1 MAWWRRRRNDDA
13 GAPRDASF
21 AAEPQAT
28 MPAETEDHPGA
39 QPSPGRRSASRKERS
54 GADRTAGRGRR
65 RRSVAAGAALA
76 VASTGIVAA
85 ALAYDGEPVADI
97 ELHDGGVWVT
107 NSDELLV
114 GRVNYPVQ
122 ELDGSVTAA
131 SADVDVLQE
140 GSTVLVVDHGAAL
153 LQTLDPATV
162 STGAGAVTIPR
173 GADLGLGGST
183 VGMLEPGSGALRSVP
198 VEQVGML
205 GDTEAA
211 PQAHVGAEG
220 ELAVGTDGA
229 VHGLSVTDA
238 TITTVPAGAAPPTAD
253 LPEAP
258 ESGSEA
264 PTADPEPEPE
274 EESEDETEAIE
285 SRSLGLDPAELG
297 DAESVGLTAVGDRPV
312 GVVVTEDE
320 ERLLVLR
327 PDREP
332 LDLTAYDLDLAELAV
347 QQPSGRGDSVALA
360 TRDALVLVPMDG
372 DEPTIIRSELAGVPA
387 EPVVVG
393 DCVHGAWAG
402 GSGSYLV
409 KCGEADPVD
418 ADVPLQGSAH
428 ELRLRTNHG
437 LVVLND
443 TLTGTVYLPQ
453 EEMVLVDNWDDTTP
467 PEGESEEETESTED
481 RLEDQPLDREEENRP
496 PRAVDDALGVRPGSV
511 TVLEVL
517 ANDTDP
523 DGDLLTVTE
532 FGEVPEDVGVMSSIM
547 GGRALQIAVPET
559 ASGQVAIPYTI
570 TDGRE
575 NGEAEAT
582 ITLRVVPPTE
592 NNAPQVRED
601 RDPRMDLA
609 LGGTGEIDVLAS
621 MVDPEG
627 DEMLLAGAQTDS
639 DDVVHFTPDGR
650 LTFVDTGT
658 SSGLKEVTVT
668 VSDGTDVTEVVVPVE
683 VHDAENLP
691 PRAVNDYLSVS
702 VGEEA
707 VLDVLANDVD
717 PEGEPLRLGSVTASD
732 VAEVTP
738 DYDTGTIQVTG
749 TTEGTNY
756 LEYVVADSGGQD
768 TTGLVRLDVVEPDT
782 DAPPVAVRDTA
793 LLPAGGS
800 VLVDVLANDEDPA
813 GGLLA
818 VQQIDVPAGSPL
830 VVSVLEHRMLRITST
845 QTTAGP
851 QRLTYTVSNGD
862 ATATG
867 EVVVLPILSDV
878 APQPPV
884 AEPDVVDVRAG
895 DYVTIPVLQN
905 DSHPQGLTY
914 TLDAELSEVPDRSRG
929 HFFTSDQVV
938 RFRAP
943 ETPQTV
949 NAVYSVTDENG
960 NSASALVT
968 VRVQAASE
976 SNSAPLPEPIETRAF
991 GGERIRIQVPMFGI
1005 DPDGDSVQLLGAGT
1019 APQLG
1024 RVVEVGAGYLDY
1036 EAYGQSSGTD
1046 TFTYSVRDR
1055 LGAVSSAQ
1063 IRVAVVPPPLSNSS
1077 PQAQDDSV
1085 QVRPGRAV
1093 DVDVLGNDTDPDG
1106 DPLYL
1111 ADEPD
1116 GGPFDDLPELSPE
1129 PTDQNQVRVSTPDE
1143 PAQFSLVYRVSDRRG
1158 GLDSGVATV
1167 DVTPDAPLLPPLARD
1182 DLVAPADI
1190 IGHDIVTV
1198 PVLANDSDPDGTAD
1212 ALTVDLVDPPE
1223 GASVA
1228 GNNIQVPVLPTR
1240 QVLTYRVTDPD
1251 GQEGYAFVDVPG
1263 SEDTGPVL
1271 RTNVDPI
1278 EVHSGERLEIDLDD
1292 YVVAPSGRPIRLT
1305 DETQVSA
1312 TSSDGSSPV
1321 VDATT
1326 LQFTSAPDY
1335 YGPASITFEVTDGD
1349 TAQDGLSSRL
1359 TLPITVVPDGV
1370 NIPPT
1375 FRGGE
1380 IEVVPGEDPESINL
1394 RSAIDDPE
1402 DFSSLRLEVAEEVPD
1417 GLTASVEGH
1426 ELSVEA
1432 DVDAVPGQTLDLPMT
1447 VSDGVN
1453 EPVPGVVRVHLTASN
1468 RPLPS
1473 VPDVDLGEVEQGET
1487 ETVDILAGA
1496 INPYAEDGE
1505 PLTIVS
1511 AAAEQGV
1518 ALVDHSL
1525 TDVEVTPDED
1535 FVGPLTVRVTVADAT
1550 GLPERQAEARIRMNV
1565 VGAPGAPAPPRV
1577 QEVQDGAVVLTWA
1590 APVANGSPITGYTVD
1605 TAGHRQECAT
1615 TTCTV
1620 SGLTNGQ
1627 EYTFTVIATN
1637 EVGDSEP
1644 SPPSAPA
1651 VPDVRPERPDAPSAE
1666 RGDGQ
1671 AQVDWE
1677 VPVSR
1682 GTPVERY
1689 DVQVSPAVGGG
1700 QISATGTSHTWSGLT
1715 NGTSYTFR
1723 VRAHNGADEPSEWSA
1738 WSEAVVPAGPPSA
1751 PGAPDVQRVD
1761 SPITAQITGSFG
1773 AADANGSPITGYE
1786 VVIYQD
1792 GAEFS
1797 RFTTQD
1803 TSFTQDA
1810 PEGHDYSVAVTAT
1823 NDVGPGATSP
1833 RSGTVR
1839 SFIQPTAPGT
1849 PTATATGD
1857 DGRIELSYSA
1867 ADPRGDQIDR
1877 YEVSRNG
1884 GEWQTL
1890 PGDAVT
1896 GLTNGSSYT
1905 FRVRACNT
1913 YCGDPSGASSAAI
1926 PYGPFGN
1933 PTIEVTAST
1942 PSEYGGTASVEVS
1955 WSVPDGNG
1963 RPVSRATVSVGG
1975 ETYDALAQDSA
1986 RINPADWSTRYEAT
2000 ITVVRDDGSS
2010 TTRTASDA
2018 ASTGAEPDRPT
2029 RSVTIVRDRD
2039 ARGQPGTPPCAD
2051 ENRDCAFLDFTY
2063 DGFEHWGDEAP
2074 YEIRWYDDDGQY
2086 GLIDP
2091 TDSWANP
2098 ETGWNPPGDSG
2109 RHEASRYQ
2117 GNPVTLTLE
2126 IRNRHGDVVASDTH
2140 LVVP

>member
-1 MAWWRRRRNDDA
+1 MPADTDGGPASRPVAERSRARKEQARKEQARKAAGSSGVAAAADDA
-13 GAPRDASF
+13 NARR
-21 AAEPQAT
+21 AER
-28 MPAETEDHPGA
+28 
-39 QPSPGRRSASRKERS
+39 GR
-54 GADRTAGRGRR
+54 RR

-76 VASTGIVAA
+76 VASTGIVVA

-162 STGAGAVTIPR
+162 STGTGAVTIPR
-173 GADLGLGGST
+173 SAELGLGGDT

-198 VEQVGML
+198 VDQVGVL
-205 GDTEAA
+205 GDAEAA
-211 PQAHVGAEG
+211 PNAHIGADG
-220 ELAVGTDGA
+220 RLAVGRDGA
-229 VHGLSVTDA
+229 VHGLSVEDGSVV
-238 TITTVPAGAAPPTAD
+238 TIPAGSEPAGGTPPA
-253 LPEAP
+253 

-264 PTADPEPEPE
+264 ASGGSEEAPEPTTEAE
-274 EESEDETEAIE
+274 EETTEALATTD
-285 SRSLGLDPAELG
+285 LGVGADVLGGAEY
-297 DAESVGLTAVGDRPV
+297 VGLTSVGPTPV
-312 GVVVTEDE
+312 GAVVTEEDE
-320 ERLLVLR
+320 QLLVLR
-327 PDREP
+327 GDREP
-332 LDLTAYDLDLAELAV
+332 LDLTGYDLDLTDVAL
-347 QQPSGRGDSVALA
+347 QQPSDAGGTVALA

-372 DEPTIIRSELAGVPA
+372 DEPTIIRSEMIGAPA
-387 EPVVVG
+387 EPIVVAG
-393 DCVHGAWAG
+393 CVHGAWAG
-402 GSGSYLV
+402 AEGSYLV
-409 KCGEADPVD
+409 QCGDSEAVD
-418 ADVPLQGSAH
+418 AQVPLQGSEH
-428 ELRLRTNHG
+428 ELRLRTNHD

-453 EEMVLVDNWDDTTP
+453 EDMMLVDNWDDTTP
-467 PEGESEEETESTED
+467 PEGDSEEETDSTDD

-496 PRAVDDALGVRPGSV
+496 PTAVGDALGVRPGSV

-523 DGDLLTVTE
+523 DGDLLTVSE
-532 FGEVPEDVGVMSSIM
+532 FGEIPEETGVLSSIM
-547 GGRALQIAVPET
+547 GGRALQVAVPET
-559 ASGQVAIPYTI
+559 ASGQVSVPYTI

-575 NGEAEAT
+575 NGEAEGT
-582 ITLRVVPPTE
+582 ITLRVVPDTE
-592 NNAPQVRED
+592 NSPPQVRED

-609 LGGTGEIDVLAS
+609 LGGTGEIDVLGS

-627 DEMLLAGAQTDS
+627 DEMLLAGASTES

-658 SSGLKEVTVT
+658 SSGVKEVTVR

-691 PRAVNDYLSVS
+691 PRAVNDFISLS

-707 VLDVLANDVD
+707 MVEVLANDVD
-717 PEGEPLRLGSVTASD
+717 PEGEPLRLGSVTPSD
-732 VAEVTP
+732 IADVRP
-738 DYDTGTIQVTG
+738 DYDTGQVHLTG
-749 TTEGTNY
+749 LTEGTNY

-768 TTGLVRLDVVEPDT
+768 TTGLVRVDVVAPDT
-782 DAPPVAVRDTA
+782 EAPPVAVRDTA

-818 VQQIDVPAGSPL
+818 VQQIEVPQDSPL

-851 QRLTYTVSNGD
+851 QRLTYTVSNGTG
-862 ATATG
+862 TATG
-867 EVVVLPILSDV
+867 EVVVLPIMSDLE
-878 APQPPV
+878 PQPPV

-905 DSHPQGLTY
+905 DSHPQGLEY
-914 TLDAELSEVPDRSRG
+914 TLDAELSEEPDPDSG
-929 HFFTSDQVV
+929 HFFTSGQVV

-943 ETPQTV
+943 ETPQSV

-960 NSASALVT
+960 NSASALIT

-976 SNSAPLPEPIETRAF
+976 SNAAPLPEPIETRAF
-991 GGERIRIQVPMFGI
+991 GGERIRIQVPMYGI

-1055 LGAVSSAQ
+1055 LGAVAQ
-1063 IRVAVVPPPLSNSS
+1063 AQVRVAVVPPPLSNSR
-1077 PQAQDDSV
+1077 PQAQEDSV
-1085 QVRPGRAV
+1085 QVRPGRTV
-1093 DVDVLGNDTDPDG
+1093 DVDVLSNDTDPDG

-1111 ADEPD
+1111 ADDPD
-1116 GGPFDDLPELSPE
+1116 GGPFDDLPELAPE
-1129 PTDQNQVRVSTPDE
+1129 PTEQQRIRVSTPTE
-1143 PAQFSLVYRVSDRRG
+1143 PAAFSLVYRVSDRRG
-1158 GLDSGVATV
+1158 GLDSAVATV
-1167 DVTPDAPLLPPLARD
+1167 DITPDAPLLPPLARD

-1198 PVLANDSDPDGTAD
+1198 PVLANDEDPDGTAD
-1212 ALTVDLVDPPE
+1212 ALTVSLVDPPE
-1223 GASVA
+1223 GARVA
-1228 GNNIQVPVLPTR
+1228 GNDVQVPVLPTR
-1240 QVLTYRVTDPD
+1240 QVVTYQVTDPD
-1251 GQEGYAFVDVPG
+1251 GIEGFAFIDVPG

-1271 RTNVDPI
+1271 RTDVDPI
-1278 EVHSGERLEIDLDD
+1278 EVHSGERIEIDLDD
-1292 YVVAPSGRPIRLT
+1292 YVVAPSGRDIRLT

-1335 YGPASITFEVTDGD
+1335 YGPASITFEVTDGE
-1349 TAQDGLSSRL
+1349 TAQEGLSSRL

-1370 NIPPT
+1370 NIAPT

-1380 IEVVPGEDPESINL
+1380 VEVVPGEEPGSVNL

-1402 DFSSLRLEVAEEVPD
+1402 DFSSLRLEVVEDGVPD
-1417 GLTASVEGH
+1417 GLTASVDGH
-1426 ELSVEA
+1426 TLTVEA
-1432 DVDAVPGQTLDLPMT
+1432 AVDVVPGQTLDLPMT

-1453 EPVPGVVRVHLTASN
+1453 DPVPGVVRVQVTASN
-1468 RPLPS
+1468 RQPPS

-1487 ETVDILAGA
+1487 ETVDILEGA
-1496 INPYAEDGE
+1496 FNPYEDDGE

-1511 AAAEQGV
+1511 AAAEQGI
-1518 ALVDHSL
+1518 AQVDNSL
-1525 TDVEVTPDED
+1525 TDVSVTPAED
-1535 FVGPLTVRVTVADAT
+1535 FVGPLTVRVTVEDAT
-1550 GLPERQAEARIRMNV
+1550 GLPSRQTEARITMNV
-1565 VGAPGAPAPPRV
+1565 VGVPGTPTPPRV

-1605 TAGHRQECAT
+1605 TAGHRQECGT
-1615 TTCTV
+1615 TTCTIG
-1620 SGLTNGQ
+1620 GLTNGQ

-1644 SPPSAPA
+1644 SAPSGPA
-1651 VPDVRPERPDAPSAE
+1651 IPDVRPERPEAPSAE

-1671 AQVDWE
+1671 VQLAWE
-1677 VPVSR
+1677 TPVSR

-1689 DVQVSPAVGGG
+1689 DVQVTPSTGGG
-1700 QISATGTSHTWSGLT
+1700 QVSATGTSHTWSGLS

-1723 VRAHNGADEPSEWSA
+1723 VRAHNGADEPSEWSP
-1738 WSEAVVPAGPPSA
+1738 WSQAVVPAGPPTA
-1751 PGAPDVQRVD
+1751 PGTPDVQRVD
-1761 SPITAQITGSFG
+1761 SPIAAQITGSF
-1773 AADANGSPITGYE
+1773 APADANGSPITGYE
-1786 VVIYQD
+1786 VVIFQD

-1797 RFTTQD
+1797 RFTTQS

-1810 PEGHDYSVAVTAT
+1810 PEGHDYSVAVSAT
-1823 NDVGPGATSP
+1823 NDVDQGPASP

-1849 PTATATGD
+1849 PSVTATGS
-1857 DGRIELSYSA
+1857 DGQVTLDYGA
-1867 ADPRGDQIDR
+1867 ADPRGDEIER
-1877 YEVSRNG
+1877 YEYSMNG
-1884 GEWQTL
+1884 GGWQTL
-1890 PGDAVT
+1890 SGDSVG

-1913 YCGDPSGASSAAI
+1913 YCGEPSGASSAAI
-1926 PYGPFGN
+1926 PYGPFGE
-1933 PTIEVTAST
+1933 PSVTVDATT
-1942 PSEYGGTASVEVS
+1942 PNEYGQDARVEVE

-1963 RPVSRATVSVGG
+1963 RPIREAYVEITGQGRIDALSQSSTTINAAEWNT
-1975 ETYDALAQDSA
+1975 TYD
-1986 RINPADWSTRYEAT
+1986 AT
-2000 ITVVRDDGSS
+2000 ITVVRDDPSS
-2010 TTRTASDA
+2010 TRRTDSDSDA
-2018 ASTGAEPDRPT
+2018 TGDEPDPPART
-2029 RSVTIVRDRD
+2029 VTVQRNND
-2039 ARGQPGTPPCAD
+2039 ARGEPGNPPCLESND
-2051 ENRDCAFLDFTY
+2051 DCKWLEFSY
-2063 DGFEHWGDEAP
+2063 DNFEHYDDGP
-2074 YEIRWYDDDGQY
+2074 YEVTWYY
-2086 GLIDP
+2086 GDSSNATSLITP
-2091 TDSWANP
+2091 TPNFPNP
-2098 ETGWNPPGDSG
+2098 YTFTPNGAGNGTRLEGKYYGETGDW
-2109 RHEASRYQ
+2109 
-2117 GNPVTLTLE
+2117 
-2126 IRNRHGDVVASDTH
+2126 IRVVVRNSSGDVVAEDSYR
-2140 LVVP
+2140 VGG

>member
-1 MAWWRRRRNDDA
+1 MAAETDGGPAHRPATRSARRAAGTTRAGTSRA
-13 GAPRDASF
+13 GARAAGATGGVASQAADAD
-21 AAEPQAT
+21 ARR
-28 MPAETEDHPGA
+28 TE
-39 QPSPGRRSASRKERS
+39 RVR
-54 GADRTAGRGRR
+54 RR

-162 STGAGAVTIPR
+162 STGTGAVTLPR
-173 GADLGLGGST
+173 GAELGLGGDT

-198 VEQVGML
+198 VDQVGLL
-205 GDTEAA
+205 GDAEAA
-211 PQAHVGAEG
+211 PNAHVGADG
-220 ELAVGTDGA
+220 QLAVGRDGA
-229 VHGLSVTDA
+229 VHGMSVTDGTVV
-238 TITTVPAGAAPPTAD
+238 TIPAGTEPAGGGPAPA
-253 LPEAP
+253 
-258 ESGSEA
+258 ESGSDAPSDEPGPPEA
-264 PTADPEPEPE
+264 EEGE
-274 EESEDETEAIE
+274 EETTEALPTVD
-285 SRSLGLDPAELG
+285 LGVGPDRLAE
-297 DAESVGLTAVGDRPV
+297 AEHVALTAVGEEPM
-312 GVVVTEDE
+312 GAVVTEDHAQ
-320 ERLLVLR
+320 LLVLR

-332 LDLTAYDLDLAELAV
+332 LDLTSYDLDLTEVAL
-347 QQPSGRGDSVALA
+347 QQPSAATGQVALA
-360 TRDALVLVPMDG
+360 TRDALVLLPVDG
-372 DEPTIIRSELAGVPA
+372 DEPTIIRSEMAGVPA
-387 EPVVVG
+387 EPIAVG

-402 GSGSYLV
+402 AEGSYLV
-409 KCGEADPVD
+409 RCGDAEAVD
-418 ADVPLQGSAH
+418 AQVPLQGSDN
-428 ELRLRTNHG
+428 ELRLRTNHD

-453 EEMVLVDNWDDTTP
+453 EDMMMVDNWDDTTP
-467 PEGESEEETESTED
+467 PEGESEEETESTDD

-523 DGDLLTVTE
+523 DGDLLTVTD
-532 FGEVPEDVGVMSSIM
+532 FGDVPEETGVLSSIM

-559 ASGQVAIPYTI
+559 ATGQVSVPYTI

-575 NGEAEAT
+575 NGEAEGT
-582 ITLRVVPPTE
+582 ITLRVVPDTE
-592 NNAPQVRED
+592 NSAPQVRED

-621 MVDPEG
+621 MIDPEG
-627 DEMLLAGAQTDS
+627 DEMLLARAETDS

-658 SSGLKEVTVT
+658 SSGVKEVTVA
-668 VSDGTDVTEVVVPVE
+668 VSDGTDVTEVIVPVE

-691 PRAVNDYLSVS
+691 PRAVNDYVSLS
-702 VGEEA
+702 VGEET
-707 VLDVLANDVD
+707 VVEVLANDVD
-717 PEGEPLRLGSVTASD
+717 PEGEPLRLGSVTP
-732 VAEVTP
+732 AEVADVRP
-738 DYDTGTIQVTG
+738 DYDTGQVHLTG
-749 TTEGTNY
+749 LSEGTNY

-768 TTGLVRLDVVEPDT
+768 TTGLVRVDVVAPDT
-782 DAPPVAVRDTA
+782 EAPPVAVRDTA

-818 VQQIDVPAGSPL
+818 VQQIEVPQDSPL
-830 VVSVLEHRMLRITST
+830 VVAVLEHRMLRISAA
-845 QTTAGP
+845 QTLTGP
-851 QRLTYTVSNGD
+851 QRLTYTVSNGT

-867 EVVVLPILSDV
+867 EVVVLPIMSDV

-905 DSHPQGLTY
+905 DSHPQGLEY
-914 TLDAELSEVPDRSRG
+914 TLDAELSEEPESSRG

-960 NSASALVT
+960 NSASALIT
-968 VRVQAASE
+968 VRVQAASDA
-976 SNSAPLPEPIETRAF
+976 NSAPLPEPVETRAF
-991 GGERIRIQVPMFGI
+991 GGERVRIQVPMYGI

-1024 RVVEVGAGYLDY
+1024 RIVEVGSGYLDY

-1046 TFTYSVRDR
+1046 TFTYTVRDR
-1055 LGAVSSAQ
+1055 LGAVGSAQ
-1063 IRVAVVPPPLSNSS
+1063 VRVAVVPPPMSNSR

-1085 QVRPGRAV
+1085 QVRPGRTV
-1093 DVDVLGNDTDPDG
+1093 DVDVLSNDTDPDG

-1111 ADEPD
+1111 ADDPD
-1116 GGPFDDLPELSPE
+1116 GGPFDDVPELSPQATE
-1129 PTDQNQVRVSTPDE
+1129 QQRVRVSTPAD
-1143 PAQFSLVYRVSDRRG
+1143 PATFSLIYRVSDRRG
-1158 GLDSGVATV
+1158 GLDSGVATI

-1198 PVLANDSDPDGTAD
+1198 PVLANDEDPDGTAD
-1212 ALTVDLVDPPE
+1212 ALTVSLVDPPE
-1223 GASVA
+1223 GARVA
-1228 GNNIQVPVLPTR
+1228 GNDVQVPVLPTR
-1240 QVLTYRVTDPD
+1240 QVVTYRVTDPD
-1251 GQEGYAFVDVPG
+1251 GLEGYAFIDVPG

-1278 EVHSGERLEIDLDD
+1278 EVHSGERIEIDLEH
-1292 YVVAPSGRPIRLT
+1292 YVVAPSGRDIRLT
-1305 DETQVSA
+1305 DETQVTA

-1335 YGPASITFEVTDGD
+1335 YGPASITFEVTDGE

-1380 IEVVPGEDPESINL
+1380 IEVVPGEDPESVNL

-1402 DFSSLRLEVAEEVPD
+1402 DFSALRLEVVEDGVPD
-1417 GLTASVEGH
+1417 GLTATVEGH
-1426 ELSVEA
+1426 TLTVEA
-1432 DVDAVPGQTLDLPMT
+1432 DVDVVPGQTLDLPMT
-1447 VSDGVN
+1447 VSDPVN
-1453 EPVPGVVRVHLTASN
+1453 DPVPGVVRVEVTASN
-1468 RPLPS
+1468 RDMPS

-1487 ETVDILAGA
+1487 EVVDILQGA
-1496 INPYAEDGE
+1496 FNPYAEDGE
-1505 PLTIVS
+1505 PLTVVS

-1518 ALVDHSL
+1518 ARVEHSL
-1525 TDVEVTPDED
+1525 TDVSVTPGED
-1535 FVGPLTVRVTVADAT
+1535 FVGPLTVRVTVEDAT
-1550 GLPERQAEARIRMNV
+1550 GLPTRQAEARISMNV
-1565 VGAPGAPAPPRV
+1565 VGVPGTPAPPRV
-1577 QEVQDGAVVLTWA
+1577 QESQDGAVVLTWA

-1605 TAGHRQECAT
+1605 TAGQRQECAT

-1637 EVGDSEP
+1637 AVGDSEP
-1644 SPPSAPA
+1644 SAPSGPA
-1651 VPDVRPERPDAPSAE
+1651 IPDVRPERPAAPSAE

-1671 AQVDWE
+1671 VQLSWE
-1677 VPVSR
+1677 TPVSR

-1689 DVQVSPAVGGG
+1689 DVQVTPSTGGG
-1700 QISATGTSHTWSGLT
+1700 QVSATSTSHTWSGLS

-1723 VRAHNGADEPSEWSA
+1723 VRAHNGADEPSEWSP
-1738 WSEAVVPAGPPSA
+1738 WSQAVVPAGPPSA
-1751 PGAPDVQRVD
+1751 PGTPQVQRVD
-1761 SPITAQITGSFG
+1761 SPVAAQITGSFG

-1810 PEGHDYSVAVTAT
+1810 PEGHDYSVAVAAT
-1823 NDVGPGATSP
+1823 NDVDQGPASP

-1849 PTATATGD
+1849 PTVTATGS
-1857 DGRIELSYSA
+1857 DGQVTLDYGA
-1867 ADPRGDQIDR
+1867 ADPRGDEISR
-1877 YEVSRNG
+1877 YEYSMNG
-1884 GEWQTL
+1884 GGWETL
-1890 PGDAVT
+1890 SGDSVS

-1913 YCGDPSGASSAAI
+1913 YCGDPSGASSSAV
-1926 PYGPFGN
+1926 PFGPMAD
-1933 PTIEVTAST
+1933 PTIRASAST
-1942 PSEYGGTASVEVS
+1942 PSQYGTPATVDVS

-1963 RPVSRATVSVGG
+1963 RPIVEAYVEITGQSRI
-1975 ETYDALAQDSA
+1975 DARQRTSIT
-1986 RINPADWSTRYEAT
+1986 INPADWSTDYRAT
-2000 ITVVRDDGSS
+2000 ITVVRDDGSR
-2010 TTRTASDA
+2010 TTREATANA
-2018 ASTGAEPDRPT
+2018 RTGAEPDRPT
-2029 RSVTIVRDRD
+2029 RTVTIVRDRD
-2039 ARGQPGTPPCAD
+2039 ARGEPGTPPCLPD
-2051 ENRDCAFLDFTY
+2051 NNDCAFLDFTF

-2074 YEIRWYDDDGQY
+2074 YTVTWYDDDGSY
-2086 GLIDP
+2086 GPIRP
-2091 TDSWANP
+2091 TDGWPNP
-2098 ETGWNPPGDSG
+2098 SQWTPSGDSG
-2109 RHEASRYQ
+2109 RENSQRYQ

-2126 IRNRHGDVVASDTH
+2126 IENASGAVVARDTH
-2140 LVVP
+2140 RVVP